1 MANSDMK
8 VSVLVQLVDRLTAP
22 LRGIT
27 RGIGATANAVANLGR
42 RIGVVGGA
50 LAALSF
56 TAPIQQAAAWD
67 AQLRDIAI
75 TAGKAGSGV
84 EQMIGE
90 LSTRYQKLAFDTG
103 QASMDVAKGAQLLIA
118 AGMDPTLID
127 KLLPTIAKV
136 ATATGATI
144 EDTAKTAFS
153 LSETLKVPAEQMEA
167 MLGKLVTAGKLGR
180 FEFRD
185 MAREFPELTAQMA
198 KFGIK
203 GTEAVE
209 TLGSSLQIAMLGTA
223 NPGQAATNLNNFLT
237 KVNAPE
243 AIKKFEKELKV
254 DVTGVM
260 TDAAA
265 KGINPVEAV
274 LQKMMSKLKPQQA
287 ELDKIM
293 KKAGISDKER
303 EKQVQTLLEG
313 TKVGKLYA
321 DMQVLGFLL
330 PFMQNI
336 EKYKDF
342 KRQLQEAGVGVIID
356 DFASRMRGLEP
367 QMKQFS
373 VVMSALGNR
382 IGLAFAS
389 NLPFAMK
396 AIQDLLKWIDSIDKR
411 WPGLID
417 GVLSWTGALLL
428 LGAGI
433 AILTPVVSALAAAIA
448 LLFSPIGLI
457 VVGLAA
463 LAAGAVYV
471 WQNWESLGPK
481 LSALWENIASKF
493 SAAWEAI
500 RSGQALES
508 AISWLKA
515 KVPEFA
521 SAVIE
526 GLPGMLDAGGKLITA
541 IGEGLAQGLVAV
553 TTFALKIVVE
563 IGRAIVSNGDVLTRA
578 GAELI
583 GTLTQA
589 AEQKLNEF
597 IEWCKGIPGRI
608 AAAIGNIDWMNVLG
622 VPDGLRKWLGGGS
635 GGGAG
640 TKLPG
645 SPGGTG
651 FDPMG
656 NPTGTITPGSAS
668 GGGIGGSNGFTRTAG
683 GPAANSNVQ
692 VGGRIV
698 VEASEG
704 SRIVNVQSEN
714 PAVPVTPNRG
724 SMLGRA

>member
-1 MANSDMK
+1 MADPNLK

-22 LRGIT
+22 LRGLT

-56 TAPIQQAAAWD
+56 TAPLQQAAAWD

-75 TAGKAGSGV
+75 TAGKVGSGV

-153 LSETLKVPAEQMEA
+153 LSETLRVPADQMEA

-243 AIKKFEKELKV
+243 AIKKFEKELNV

-330 PFMQNI
+330 PFMQNL

-367 QMKQFS
+367 QMKQFG
-373 VVMSALGNR
+373 VVMNALGNR

-389 NLPFAMK
+389 NMPFAMK
-396 AIQDLLKWIDSIDKR
+396 AIQDLLKWIDTIDKR

-417 GVLSWTGALLL
+417 GVLSWTGALLV

-433 AILTPVVSALAAAIA
+433 AILTPVFSALAAAIA
-448 LLFSPIGLI
+448 LLISPIGLI
-457 VVGLAA
+457 IVGLAA

-471 WQNWESLGPK
+471 WQNWETLGPK
-481 LSALWENIASKF
+481 LSALWDSIASAF
-493 SAAWEAI
+493 SSAWESI
-500 RSGQALES
+500 KSGQALDA
-508 AISWLKA
+508 AISWVKT
-515 KVPEFA
+515 KVQELVPAILEA
-521 SAVIE
+521 
-526 GLPGMLDAGGKLITA
+526 LPGMIESGGKLIAA
-541 IGEGLAQGLVAV
+541 IGDGLAQGLVAIAA
-553 TTFALKIVVE
+553 FGLKIVVE
-563 IGRAIVSNGDVLTRA
+563 IGRAVIANVNVLTAA
-578 GAELI
+578 GAQLI
-583 GTLTQA
+583 GALTDA
-589 AEQKLNEF
+589 AEKKFWEF
-597 IEWCKGIPGRI
+597 IEWCRGIPGRI
-608 AAAIGNIDWMNVLG
+608 VAAIGNIDLSNVIKWPTL
-622 VPDGLRKWLGGGS
+622 PAWLGGGS
-635 GGGAG
+635 AAPRAPGA
-640 TKLPG
+640 T
-645 SPGGTG
+645 GGTG
-651 FDPMG
+651 VDPMG
-656 NPTGTITPGSAS
+656 NPTGTITPGSAP
-668 GGGIGGSNGFTRTAG
+668 GGGLGGSAGFTRTAG
-683 GPAANSNVQ
+683 GPASNSNVN

-698 VEASEG
+698 VEAAEG

-724 SMLGRA
+724 TMLGRA